1 MEKGIISVLK
11 GGSAVVYVLIFCL
24 VLTLPVLFI
33 YQAVQPPVFTLE
45 SVTVDE
51 NFKGDEVIP
60 EEEEEGWRRIQLTLN
75 ATAGSFSPYSFYIE
89 EFDFSKDVPKS
100 GISEYRIVL
109 DEPIF
114 CTKDITDTFT
124 LTVYIQGDTD
134 INAFVK
140 DLSFSAQKYT
150 KSFGEFDLKF
160 EDGKPQFFKK

>member
-11 GGSAVVYVLIFCL
+11 GGSAVIYVLILCL

-60 EEEEEGWRRIQLTLN
+60 EEEEGWHRIQLTLN
-75 ATAGSFSPYSFYIE
+75 AAAGRFSPYSFYIE
-89 EFDFSKDVPKS
+89 SFGFAKNTPTT
-100 GISEYRIVL
+100 GILRHKIVL

-114 CTKDITDTFT
+114 CTKDISDPFT

-134 INAFVK
+134 INDFIK
-140 DLSFSAQKYT
+140 NLSFVAQNYT

-160 EDGKPQFFKK
+160 EDGKAKPFKK

>member
-11 GGSAVVYVLIFCL
+11 GGSAVIYILIFCL
-24 VLTLPVLFI
+24 ILAVPVIFI
-33 YQAVQPPVFTLE
+33 WQAFEPPVFTLE

-51 NFKGDEVIP
+51 NAEGDEVIP
-60 EEEEEGWRRIQLTLN
+60 QEEEGRHRIQLTLN

-114 CTKDITDTFT
+114 CTKDISDPFT

-140 DLSFSAQKYT
+140 DLSFVAQKYT